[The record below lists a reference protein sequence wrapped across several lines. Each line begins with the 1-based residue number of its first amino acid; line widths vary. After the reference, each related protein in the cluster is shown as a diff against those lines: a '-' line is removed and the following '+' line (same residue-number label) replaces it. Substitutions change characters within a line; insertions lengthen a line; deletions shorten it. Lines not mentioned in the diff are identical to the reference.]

1 MKQNAAHK
9 YATRGS
15 RYIRG
20 YVFEFDFSESHFPHR
35 LQVFIRRGDGYGPAL
50 SMVLSVVEC
59 RFENANLSLPRNPS
73 ATINLPPSFRSLFAS
88 RKKIALP

>member
-1 MKQNAAHK
+1 MKQAATHL

-15 RYIRG
+15 RYVRG
-20 YVFEFDFSESHFPHR
+20 NVVEFAVPEPLSAHR

-73 ATINLPPSFRSLFAS
+73 ATVNLPPSFRSLFAS